1 MRGEQVLRCDFCG
14 REVDSVRRVA
24 IDKDYDRL
32 SVKHQIKYAC
42 EECSRKKEAERKAR
56 LSLTEGKN

>member
-1 MRGEQVLRCDFCG
+1 MLRCDFCG
-14 REVDSVRRVA
+14 REVETVRRVA

-42 EECSRKKEAERKAR
+42 EECSKRKEEERRRRAVDKTR
-56 LSLTEGKN
+56 